1 MYHACAAERNAHE
14 QNGLTLQAGHAGA
27 HDLVDEEQVA
37 GDDGAGVDHLLL
49 DSDVVVDALLCRDTS
64 LATLAI
70 NSNLNTNMSQLNSVE
85 SNHSKLAL
93 AFRFSQLW
101 SWP

>member
-49 DSDVVVDALLCRDTS
+49 DPDVVVDALLCRDTS
-64 LATLAI
+64 LATLTI
-70 NSNLNTNMSQLNSVE
+70 NSNLNTNMGQLNSVV
-85 SNHSKLAL
+85 STIN
-93 AFRFSQLW
+93 
-101 SWP
+101 